1 MALPKISWNKKQKQK
16 LNEAVKAFNKNL
28 RRIKRRKDIG
38 SQITLKSINR
48 FDIRKTIHSSKD
60 LSRVL
65 KQLNEFAYIKGK
77 PKMYTNKQ
85 GVSMLEWQRRKIN
98 SDIRIENNLRKK
110 EQKKLE
116 NVTVYDYSGNPIPNA
131 VVEQSKYENKPIG
144 TTPENVKSKDAL
156 GLLEKRIYRI
166 NKNRNPEIQ
175 LHNLASSIK
184 KAIEINMP
192 DGSGQEIIDII
203 DSMSYAE
210 LEEVYINNGDEIN
223 NGEVFNY
230 VIYQTPYAQ
239 INYAKKMNDI
249 FAPYKKNSYR
259 R

>member
-65 KQLNEFAYIKGK
+65 KQLNEFSDIKGK

-85 GVSMLEWQRRKIN
+85 GVTMLDWQRRKIN

-144 TTPENVKSKDAL
+144 TTAENVSSKEAL
-156 GLLEKRIYRI
+156 KLLEKRIYRI
-166 NKNRNPEIQ
+166 QFNRDPEKQ
-175 LHNLASSIK
+175 LKQLAESLK
-184 KAIEINMP
+184 KALDVNLP
-192 DGSGQEIIDII
+192 DERGERLKNIIDN
-203 DSMSYAE
+203 MSYDD
-210 LEEVYINNGDEIN
+210 LEQMYIDNENSINNGDT
-223 NGEVFNY
+223 FNY
-230 VIYQTPYAQ
+230 TIYQNPEADTAYYNLMTEIFSPYE
-239 INYAKKMNDI
+239 K
-249 FAPYKKNSYR
+249 
-259 R
+259 